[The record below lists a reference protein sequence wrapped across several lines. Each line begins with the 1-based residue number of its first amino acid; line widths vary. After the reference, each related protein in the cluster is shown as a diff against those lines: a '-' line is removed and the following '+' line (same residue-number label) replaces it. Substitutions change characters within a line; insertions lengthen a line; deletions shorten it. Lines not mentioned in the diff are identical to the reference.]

1 MKQDEHPRDEARTWA
16 QDLPQGAG
24 MNCLLTL
31 ALPLALEEAVLD
43 CLREQTDLMP
53 GFFVVQGQGLGS
65 GAVLLSPME
74 RVQGRAR
81 RVFVQAVMHEADLM
95 PLVARLA
102 EQIHSPQVSY
112 WATPLL
118 TSGRLA

>member
-1 MKQDEHPRDEARTWA
+1 MKQDEHSRDDAALAQATPR
-16 QDLPQGAG
+16 AG

-31 ALPLALEEAVLD
+31 ALPLALEEEVLD
-43 CLREQTDLMP
+43 WLREQADLVP
-53 GFFVVQGQGLGS
+53 GFSVLQGQGLGV
-65 GAVLLSPME
+65 GAALVSTME

-81 RVFVQAVMHEADLM
+81 RVFVQAVMHEADVA

-102 EQIHSPQVSY
+102 GQIQSPQVFY

-118 TSGRLA
+118 SSGRLA